1 MKNFKLVLLLLL
13 SSLSLYSQDFID
25 DSNFEKSINQKHA
38 FGDDEFNIVI
48 VEFWAKFNETNAF
61 PDWDKIKGA
70 KYFRVDISKAPQAK
84 KQFRVRMAPT
94 LIIFNQG
101 IKEEVFKAGLD
112 LLCPVTLEELVE
124 SIEELKT
131 ANKF

>member
-1 MKNFKLVLLLLL
+1 MIG
-13 SSLSLYSQDFID
+13 YSQETLKDG
-25 DSNFEKSINQKHA
+25 NFESKINEKHS
-38 FGDDEFNIVI
+38 FGDDPEFNIVV
-48 VEFWAKFNETNAF
+48 VEFWAKFNEANAF